1 MPQPIDLL
9 VIGIGVAGATAALQA
24 ADRGLKVV
32 ILSSSP
38 NVLDSN
44 SYWAQGGIIY
54 KARDEPEEPRL
65 LASDIKRAGA
75 GQCKSGAVEKLAT
88 EGPKAVE
95 HFLLPN
101 GRSKEFAV
109 PFDREETTGKLAL
122 CVEASHNRPRIIHWR
137 DQTGRAIMES
147 MISAIVA
154 HPNID
159 LKTGT
164 TAVDL
169 VFKQPSQ
176 HQGSKVCVG
185 AMVLKTS
192 GIDLGSPASAE
203 RLEARSTLLATGGC
217 GEIYEH
223 TSNPSG
229 ARGDGIAMALRAGA
243 KVGGMEFMQFHP
255 TTLYVPGERRFLL
268 TEALRGDGAIL
279 LDPVTKK
286 PFAKEYHP
294 DGELAPRDIVS
305 RMIVSQMAKTK
316 SSYVLLDISHRG
328 RAYLSKRFPAI
339 YAHCE
344 ARGLDMAAGPL
355 PVVPAAHYFCGGV
368 EVDLEGRT
376 SIPGLYAAGE
386 VSWTG
391 LHGANRLA
399 STSLLEGI
407 VWGAAAADA
416 AVDAISP
423 GDIDETASQIK
434 DSVEAGKKVS
444 LGTFW
449 DELSDAGTEEGAVS
463 DRQVDALWSLMKR
476 TMWRD
481 VGIERS
487 PAALAAAATRLSSIA
502 KKAEG
507 AYTAAASD
515 RMLSAKALLER
526 LSIRNASTVAVAV
539 AMAAAANK
547 TSAGT
552 HYLVSDC
559 VTSRPPF
566 EVITDSSSDSDS
578 SDVSLECKTEDPL
591 PSKLAY

>member
-1 MPQPIDLL
+1 MPPPIDLL
-9 VIGIGVAGATAALQA
+9 VIGTGVAGATAALQA
-24 ADRGLKVV
+24 ADRGQNVV
-32 ILSSSP
+32 VLSSSS

-44 SYWAQGGIIY
+44 SFWAQGGIIY
-54 KARDEPEEPRL
+54 KARDEPEEPKL
-65 LASDIKRAGA
+65 LASDIERAGA
-75 GQCKSGAVEKLAT
+75 GRCKIGAVEKLAS
-88 EGPKAVE
+88 EGPRAVE
-95 HFLLPN
+95 HFLFPS

-109 PFDREETTGKLAL
+109 PFDREEGTGHLAL

-147 MISAIVA
+147 MVAAVAA

-159 LKTGT
+159 LRTGT
-164 TAVDL
+164 TAIDFIL
-169 VFKQPSQ
+169 KQPKQ
-176 HQGSKVCVG
+176 QQAPKVCVG
-185 AMVLKTS
+185 ATVFTS
-192 GIDLGSPASAE
+192 ASADLASPASVE
-203 RLEARSTLLATGGC
+203 RLEARATLLATGGC

-229 ARGDGIAMALRAGA
+229 ARGDGLAMALRAGA
-243 KVGGMEFMQFHP
+243 TVGGMEYMQFHP

-279 LDPVTKK
+279 RDPITKE

-294 DGELAPRDIVS
+294 DGELAPRDVVS

-316 SSYVLLDISHRG
+316 SSFVLLDISHRG
-328 RAYLSKRFPAI
+328 RPYLSKRFPAI
-339 YAHCE
+339 YTHCK

-376 SIPGLYAAGE
+376 SIPGLFAAGE

-416 AVDAISP
+416 VA
-423 GDIDETASQIK
+423 DE
-434 DSVEAGKKVS
+434 GKSTNKEE
-444 LGTFW
+444 TE
-449 DELSDAGTEEGAVS
+449 DEEGTVHDSFWKEPNGAAGEDIS

-487 PAALAAAATRLSSIA
+487 PVALAAAATRLASVA
-502 KKAEG
+502 KKADG

-515 RMLSAKALLER
+515 SRGSAKALLER
-526 LSIRNASTVAVAV
+526 LAIRNASSVAVAV
-539 AMAAAANK
+539 ATAAAANK
-547 TSAGT
+547 SSAGT
-552 HYLVSDC
+552 HYLVPDPGQSL
-559 VTSRPPF
+559 PF
-566 EVITDSSSDSDS
+566 VEVVMDSSSGSASGSDSDT
-578 SDVSLECKTEDPL
+578 SDSNLECKMEEAPRGGL
-591 PSKLAY
+591 IF